1 MEKNAMTEAARA
13 IRNEY
18 ARKWRRA
25 NPDKARAAQRRYWEK
40 KAAAA
45 DQGKGAEA

>member
-13 IRNEY
+13 IKNEY
-18 ARKWRRA
+18 ARKWRKA

-45 DQGKGAEA
+45 EPGKGAEA